1 VILTAIQDV
10 TPNRLRGQVT
20 ALTLLAVNLIGLGLG
35 SSIIAAFTDF
45 VFGDEQALRYS
56 IALTGAIFLPIMA
69 FMLAK
74 GMALYRAEI
83 ANLDLANAP
92 LEKNS

>member
-1 VILTAIQDV
+1 
-10 TPNRLRGQVT
+10 VT

-45 VFGDEQALRYS
+45 VFGDEQSLRYS

-69 FMLAK
+69 LMLAK
-74 GMALYRAEI
+74 GMPIYRAEI
-83 ANLDLANAP
+83 DR
-92 LEKNS
+92 LERADKTVTS

>member
-1 VILTAIQDV
+1 
-10 TPNRLRGQVT
+10 
-20 ALTLLAVNLIGLGLG
+20 
-35 SSIIAAFTDF
+35 